1 MESVWAPHTLQTEIV
16 TMLQKK
22 GAIADTDLLKELK
35 DSYGDVSFREVNRAL
50 MKLEL
55 IGIVRVSRLLKKKRR
70 VELVEGKS
78 R

>member
-22 GAIADTDLLKELK
+22 RAIADTDLLKELK

-70 VELVEGKS
+70 VELVESKA

>member
-1 MESVWAPHTLQTEIV
+1 MESVWGPHTLQTEIV

-70 VELVEGKS
+70 VELVESKS

>member
-16 TMLQKK
+16 TILQKK
-22 GAIADTDLLKELK
+22 GAIADTDLHKELK
-35 DSYGDVSFREVNRAL
+35 DSYGDVSFREINGTL

-55 IGIVRVSRLLKKKRR
+55 IGIIRVSRLLKKKRR
-70 VELVEGKS
+70 VELVERKT

>member
-22 GAIADTDLLKELK
+22 RAIADTDLLKELK

-70 VELVEGKS
+70 VELVESKS

>member
-55 IGIVRVSRLLKKKRR
+55 IGIVRVSRLLKRKRR
-70 VELVEGKS
+70 VELVESKS

>member
-70 VELVEGKS
+70 VELVERKS

>member
-1 MESVWAPHTLQTEIV
+1 MESVWVPHTLQTEIV

-22 GAIADTDLLKELK
+22 RAIADTDLLKELK